1 MQRRFVRPLSVG
13 LTLIFFQQITGQPSV
28 LYYAGQMF
36 QKAGLRMGQQSAG
49 IAGILGAFKLVMTG
63 ARRTCP
69 LFPRLQRLHD
79 DQSTGAS
86 GSMHGWQ
93 NQRPDESAWLT
104 ASAPAEGAVPHG
116 CAASI
121 RLIEAVL
128 GRAVVHAS
136 WCQQPGP
143 YTDS

>member
-63 ARRTCP
+63 AR
-69 LFPRLQRLHD
+69 
-79 DQSTGAS
+79 A
-86 GSMHGWQ
+86 
-93 NQRPDESAWLT
+93 
-104 ASAPAEGAVPHG
+104 
-116 CAASI
+116 
-121 RLIEAVL
+121 
-128 GRAVVHAS
+128 
-136 WCQQPGP
+136 
-143 YTDS
+143 